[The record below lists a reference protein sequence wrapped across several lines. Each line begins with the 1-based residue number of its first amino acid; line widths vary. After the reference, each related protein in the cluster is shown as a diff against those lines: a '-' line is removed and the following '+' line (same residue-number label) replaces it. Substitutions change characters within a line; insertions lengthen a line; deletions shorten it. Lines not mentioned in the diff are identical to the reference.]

1 MVIRKHYPAM
11 RLIVAILTLCL
22 FAPTVSVSAQNAPRP
37 PLTNDDVIQMVTA
50 NLSESLILS
59 QIADSQTRFDLS
71 TPELIRLSASGVS
84 DTIIEAMRTPSAAAD
99 TRPPQPVV
107 APVVES
113 PDAAVV
119 APVAPVVAPVAQAPS
134 AGGMPLSQNFSTELK
149 WAGIAL
155 WSAGT
160 TMEILSYTA
169 LKHKE
174 EACGYVFLD
183 FVCYSEE
190 NTNWPIFYSGLGASL
205 AGILMWYI
213 GDQEVPLRPSIDI
226 GRGFSRV
233 TLTGG
238 CPSSC

>member
-1 MVIRKHYPAM
+1 MVIRKHYPTM

-22 FAPTVSVSAQNAPRP
+22 FAPTVSVSAQDAPRP

-134 AGGMPLSQNFSTELK
+134 AGGMPLSQNFSTELSS
-149 WAGIAL
+149 L
-155 WSAGT
+155 W
-160 TMEILSYTA
+160 
-169 LKHKE
+169 
-174 EACGYVFLD
+174 
-183 FVCYSEE
+183 
-190 NTNWPIFYSGLGASL
+190 
-205 AGILMWYI
+205 
-213 GDQEVPLRPSIDI
+213 
-226 GRGFSRV
+226 
-233 TLTGG
+233 
-238 CPSSC
+238 